1 MYVSNRIILSRLSK
15 TCISFSH
22 SKIGILYPNLI
33 LGVDVCKSVF
43 ILDLRFLGNFLA
55 GKDPSSKTPQQMS
68 TNKIQ
73 VIGKRDVLG
82 LLYLQRNINRINRE
96 TLSNNLDM

>member
-1 MYVSNRIILSRLSK
+1 MYVSKRIIFSRLSK
-15 TCISFSH
+15 TCVSFSH

-33 LGVDVCKSVF
+33 LGVEVCKSVF
-43 ILDLRFLGNFLA
+43 LLGLCFLGNFLA
-55 GKDPSSKTPQQMS
+55 KEDPSSKTPQQMS

-82 LLYLQRNINRINRE
+82 LLYLKRNINRINME
-96 TLSNNLDM
+96 TLSNNSDM